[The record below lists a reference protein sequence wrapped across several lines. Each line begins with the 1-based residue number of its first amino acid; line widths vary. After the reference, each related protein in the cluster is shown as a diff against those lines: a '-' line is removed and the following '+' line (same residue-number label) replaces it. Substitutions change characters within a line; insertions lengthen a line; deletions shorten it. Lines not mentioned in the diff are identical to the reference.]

1 MRQNKKWTII
11 NPPRKIPEVKYY
23 ACKMHHVRMVDV
35 GGTLP
40 YPLCGSP
47 YIAEEE
53 KEDTFRISG
62 TI

>member
-1 MRQNKKWTII
+1 
-11 NPPRKIPEVKYY
+11 
-23 ACKMHHVRMVDV
+23 MHHVRMVDV

-40 YPLCGSP
+40 CPVCGSP